1 MVSRQSAAI
10 NSARAALTLGV
21 IVYHSARI
29 FDPFVYYEKSPVQS
43 EALAPLILLG
53 AIWAMPLFF
62 FVAGF
67 ALWHSL
73 EARGPGSYVRERTKR
88 LLLPL
93 AVGLLTLV
101 PFQIYI
107 SRLANGE
114 HISYLSSMREYL
126 DVHLTFTFPFPVGGL
141 WFDYSHLWFVAYLF
155 SFSLMLL
162 PLVLWVKRRPT
173 LPRISPTTGL
183 AIWIATIVAAAGLE
197 AWVGIEGTGAWDRW
211 SYLMFMGLG
220 VVLACQ
226 PSFSDLLGKR
236 LKLIA
241 ASAFLGFVGL
251 VVAAGMMHYDINS
264 LSQGSGASD
273 VLWRA
278 GKGAVGVLFL
288 MAIVGSLVTFQPR
301 PKKVAGERR
310 GAVSAFFAYVS
321 PISLPLYLLH
331 LTLILTMAYFVLQ
344 WPISPL
350 VQFLAIVFLTLV
362 TSIAI
367 VEAASRSRF
376 GSLLLGMKYKPRARP
391 ARSVPRIPEPE
402 PERAPEPDPKRTPA
416 PALVSS
422 S

>member
-1 MVSRQSAAI
+1 VISRQSAAI

-29 FDPFVYYEKSPVQS
+29 FDPFVYYVKSPQTS

-73 EARGPGSYVRERTKR
+73 ESRGPGQYVRERAKR

-93 AVGLLTLV
+93 TIGLLTLV

-114 HISYLSSMREYL
+114 HISYMSSMRQYL

-162 PLVLWVKRRPT
+162 PLVMWAKRRPQ
-173 LPRISPTTGL
+173 LPRVSLAGGL
-183 AIWIATIVAAAGLE
+183 AIWIGTIVAAASLE
-197 AWVGIEGTGAWDRW
+197 AWIGIEDSGAWDRW

-220 VVLACQ
+220 VFFACQ
-226 PSFSDLLGKR
+226 PNFSDILGKR
-236 LKLIA
+236 LKPIA
-241 ASAFLGFVGL
+241 GAALLGFLGL
-251 VVAAGMMHYDINS
+251 LVAAGLMNYDINS
-264 LSQGSGASD
+264 LSQSTATSD

-278 GKGAVGVLFL
+278 AKGAVGVLFL
-288 MAIVGSLVTFQPR
+288 MAIVGSLVNYRPR
-301 PKKVAGERR
+301 PKKAAEGKPGV
-310 GAVSAFFAYVS
+310 VSGFFAYVS

-344 WPISPL
+344 WPVPVL
-350 VQFLAIVFLTLV
+350 AQFLAIVFLTLV
-362 TSIAI
+362 TSIAL
-367 VEAASRSRF
+367 VEVASRSRL

-391 ARSVPRIPEPE
+391 APAPAAPRVPAQGPEPA
-402 PERAPEPDPKRTPA
+402 RVVA
-416 PALVSS
+416 PALVPTPYG
-422 S
+422 